1 MKVAFHLNSQNFISQ
16 AVNHSLNF
24 HFTVL
29 FRTPSKRDNFEEW
42 IGGPKIWLW
51 EEAPG
56 PDRGNFHL
64 QTGGCQAGVGHRTL
78 YQWPLQQTKGEL
90 YQEFFQWGCR
100 YAQCRLLFVLLPTG
114 KLEWD
119 GLRPKQLWAFAQ
131 CLCFLFLFCS
141 PNWLVAV
148 HHIFSN
154 RFCPF
159 SGAANNYVKERYP

>member
-1 MKVAFHLNSQNFISQ
+1 MKVAFHLNSQNFIFQ
-16 AVNHSLNF
+16 AFNHSLNF

-29 FRTPSKRDNFEEW
+29 FRTPSKRDNLEEW

-51 EEAPG
+51 EEAAG
-56 PDRGNFHL
+56 PDGGNFHL

-119 GLRPKQLWAFAQ
+119 RGRWQTATKTALGFCTMFVFFVFVLQPKLISR
-131 CLCFLFLFCS
+131 S
-141 PNWLVAV
+141 PSY
-148 HHIFSN
+148 I
-154 RFCPF
+154 
-159 SGAANNYVKERYP
+159 